1 MRRRVGPLVAVGT
14 GSAIFALSALHGGG
28 LSMIWLPAVMLGV
41 ASPSWTR
48 TLSSCLRRLRR

>member
-1 MRRRVGPLVAVGT
+1 MRRGLVPLVAAGA

-41 ASPSWTR
+41 AWPSSTR